1 MDDFSAGTK
10 LNTVFDHR
18 DPVTPVPPDIAT
30 CIYRVAQESLNNVA
44 RHAGAT
50 DVEVG
55 LIFEDDLVSL
65 SIRDNGVGF
74 NLGHVAQS
82 CPRLGLLSMKERVRL
97 VHGMLEVVT
106 APGQGTHVQ
115 VQAPLQR
122 APDG

>member
-1 MDDFSAGTK
+1 M
-10 LNTVFDHR
+10 
-18 DPVTPVPPDIAT
+18 
-30 CIYRVAQESLNNVA
+30 A

-106 APGQGTHVQ
+106 APGQETHVQ